1 VCVEEQLELARAV
14 LAAALAN
21 FKNAR
26 GAPDESDLSAFIAY
40 THGSEPVLADILARL
55 AELERRTARLE
66 GVSGEVTDP
75 EEDGGEP
82 EVLSGATSV
91 GGVLGRRLTGADLA
105 ERLGVKLVELRRN
118 VTRARGDRQ
127 NFAWTRQRDPEGI
140 GWVLR
145 ARDRYEA
152 VLSSQLRDEDEETD
166 VDYPSGDCKGL

>member
-1 VCVEEQLELARAV
+1 MCVEEQLELARAV

-26 GAPDESDLSAFIAY
+26 GAPDESDLAAFIAY
-40 THGSEPVLADILARL
+40 THGSEPVLEDILARL

-66 GVSGEVTDP
+66 GASGEVAVA
-75 EEDGGEP
+75 EDDEEP
-82 EVLSGATSV
+82 EMPSGATSV

-105 ERLGVKLVELRRN
+105 ERLGVSLPELRRN
-118 VTRARGDRQ
+118 VTRKRGDRH
-127 NFAWTRQRDPEGI
+127 NFAWTRERDPEGI

-152 VLSSQLRDEDEETD
+152 VLSSQLREDDPED
-166 VDYPSGDCKGL
+166 GDAEDD